1 MTKAAGKMGCLYFV
15 LFSSIPSQQTGY
27 TDGLFCNSPDLKWK
41 MKQTLQNVLTK
52 FQVTID

>member
-1 MTKAAGKMGCLYFV
+1 MTKAVGEMGCVYLV

-27 TDGLFCNSPDLKWK
+27 TDGLFGNSPYLKWK

-52 FQVTID
+52 FHVTID